1 MICIKCGAKISD
13 DTDVYFCPKCH
24 EPLNNGPSVSD
35 DTKVGW
41 QGFAREADKTVIL
54 PEFPKDYPVS
64 DMKTDSSS
72 SVSMKT
78 NPQMEFTPEDFKKFD
93 HFDADGSNPY
103 GIEMPGHVP
112 ATEKNAGL
120 DGNPTVVLPEDLPEN
135 NYKPDGEYHDRAG
148 YYSEQTVYM
157 PRGHKK
163 TPEVQSVSKPPKEK
177 YFPNGF
183 LQETPDIKPPQRKHK
198 IGVLDVVVLLLGIA
212 STGLC
217 LWIFKMSGGLSLI
230 QQFFQEDMNIIL
242 NNMEDITYFSNNLD
256 VTWRLY
262 YEIASMVIIT
272 IILATVFIV
281 IHCFAKYQAVGI
293 LKAVLLLVTGIG
305 MLILCGG
312 YCVYYVITVGSG
324 SIPGSAQNAGMVTI
338 AGAGVAVAAVIWF
351 IFMCI
356 WGFTS
361 FFNGFHVASM
371 ALLALGFVFS
381 FLLIGFNL
389 FTTYHVCYNSM
400 PADAVYEIMST
411 PAMAA
416 VFMVMSVL
424 AALEDYLAKRI
435 IED

>member
-13 DTDVYFCPKCH
+13 DAQVYFCPKCH
-24 EPLNNGPSVSD
+24 EPLNNEPSVSD

-41 QGFAREADKTVIL
+41 QGFAREDDKTVIL
-54 PEFPKDYPVS
+54 PEFREDYPVS
-64 DMKTDSSS
+64 DQKTDSLSS
-72 SVSMKT
+72 SSMKT
-78 NPQMEFTPEDFKKFD
+78 NPQMEFTPEDFEKFD

-103 GIEMPGHVP
+103 GIEMPDHVP

-120 DGNPTVVLPEDLPEN
+120 GANPTVVLPKDLSAN
-135 NYKPDGEYHDRAG
+135 NHEPDEEYRDRAG
-148 YYSEQTVYM
+148 YYNEQTVYM
-157 PRGHKK
+157 PRVHKK
-163 TPEVQSVSKPPKEK
+163 TPEVGPVSKPPKEK

-198 IGVLDVVVLLLGIA
+198 IGVLDVLVLLLGIV
-212 STGLC
+212 SIGLC
-217 LWIFKMSGGLSLI
+217 LGIFKMSGGLSLI
-230 QQFFQEDMNIIL
+230 QQFFQEDMNILL

-281 IHCFAKYQAVGI
+281 MHCFAKYQAIGI
-293 LKAVLLLVTGIG
+293 LKAVLLLITGIG

-312 YCVYYVITVGSG
+312 YCAYYVITVGSG
-324 SIPGSAQNAGMVTI
+324 AVLGGGQSAGMVTV

-361 FFNGFHVASM
+361 FFKGFHVASM
-371 ALLALGFVFS
+371 ALLALGFVFA
-381 FLLIGFNL
+381 FLLVGFNL
-389 FTTYHVCYNSM
+389 FTTYRVCHNIM

-411 PAMAA
+411 PAVSA

-435 IED
+435 MED